1 MPSDTAPYMHAELS
15 DLKNTVTEVRVEV
28 SAVQATMS
36 QLKDNIQTS
45 MSQVSSALLALASVT
60 EKLNANLEEHK
71 LLHGRIDAIKAT
83 CETRREDWEEVKD
96 RMMAMELQH
105 TNCMRAQQQA
115 RELAQAEAQAKLA
128 APSTWTKIKD
138 KAVDV
143 VVTAALAFLFYIGYV
158 HIDGF
163 VKFSGK

>member
-1 MPSDTAPYMHAELS
+1 MHAELS
-15 DLKNTVTEVRVEV
+15 DLKDTVTEVRVEM
-28 SAVQATMS
+28 SAVQTTMS

-71 LLHGRIDAIKAT
+71 MLHGRIDAIKAT
-83 CETRREDWEEVKD
+83 CETRREDWEEIKD

-105 TNCMRAQQQA
+105 SNCMKEKRQALELEMAEAANQQA
-115 RELAQAEAQAKLA
+115 RKQQSL
-128 APSTWTKIKD
+128 WTKVKE

-143 VVTAALAFLFYIGYV
+143 VVTAALTFLFYVGYT

-163 VKFSGK
+163 VKFSGKG